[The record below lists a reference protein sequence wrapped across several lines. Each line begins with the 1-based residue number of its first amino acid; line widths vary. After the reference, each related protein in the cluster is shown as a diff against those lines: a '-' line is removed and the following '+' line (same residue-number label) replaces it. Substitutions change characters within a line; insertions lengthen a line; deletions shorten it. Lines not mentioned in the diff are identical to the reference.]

1 MRLLR
6 VEYAALRFGR
16 LVWVKLDQW
25 SASIVAVLA
34 VVVFLGLV
42 RDTPDLKASELHF
55 TCAAIIGSALALIL
69 SLSIIPAQR
78 AAEAFSPAILQ
89 LYAQDRWLLIA
100 FLTLVTAATGS
111 ALIGTN
117 FVPSMDARI
126 SICVQLLLLGISFDT
141 LRLFYKRALALLIP
155 RTATEL
161 VVRECTKL
169 VSRVSRLAGRLV
181 RIQTIAAGTG
191 PPTSVA
197 RAIYFSA
204 FKISGPLRFWTGQ
217 LDEIAHKLI
226 ARRDTSAANEIVSAM
241 GSVGRQYS
249 EARRNSLILLPDF
262 SNLLIGGVSDVSEVL
277 DPTYEHI
284 HSISEDAAKSANEFV
299 VKHCVQTIAGMTT
312 HAMTMVHSS
321 DFGRHTAPLAF
332 SPCYWLGLC
341 ATTAVSVDMSDAA
354 LAAVEGF
361 QSILLAQRKD
371 FDTSTIEAQSLES
384 LSALLAASYVK
395 GDRVWGFP
403 AMRAMLLA
411 ARHDIELYGYRDTST
426 LKSVLN
432 YARLF
437 TPLEVTMEKAGK
449 RVMHMQVFPLYDPSF
464 NCTPAALLELVSD
477 QIKVDTEHQWVSP
490 FDDFLKAAED
500 IRHYYRQLSEI
511 DFENAL
517 LRKWVV
523 DSLMAAARVHW
534 ALVVLPPEGTERHID
549 DVDECLRWLISWV
562 PAFFPERQEPYGRQA
577 TDAANSL
584 TCLGISLLEHDRT
597 ESAQACAS
605 AIASSADKSA
615 AVRPEP
621 YALAD
626 LHKRLEIL
634 ARSAEALG
642 HPLEAIPIRA
652 MVLMPV
658 TVVEAD
664 RSHFL
669 EARQTRYTQLDHD
682 LRERQRPYALQD
694 DPIFELKRI
703 LQAATV
709 PV

>member
-1 MRLLR
+1 M
-6 VEYAALRFGR
+6 
-16 LVWVKLDQW
+16 VKSDQW
-25 SASIVAVLA
+25 SASIIAVLA
-34 VVVFLGLV
+34 VAVFLGLF

-111 ALIGTN
+111 ALLGTN
-117 FVPSMDARI
+117 FAPGMDARI
-126 SICVQLLLLGISFDT
+126 SICLQLMLLGISFDT

-169 VSRVSRLAGRLV
+169 VSRVSRLAGKLV

-191 PPTSVA
+191 PPTSAA

-204 FKISGPLRFWTGQ
+204 FKISGPLRFWIGQ

-226 ARRDTSAANEIVSAM
+226 ARRDTSAVNEIVSAM

-262 SNLLIGGVSDVSEVL
+262 SNLLVGGVSDVSEVL
-277 DPTYEHI
+277 DPTYEYI
-284 HSISEDAAKSANEFV
+284 RSISEDAAKSTNESV

-321 DFGRHTAPLAF
+321 DFGRQTAPLAF

-341 ATTAVSVDMSDAA
+341 AITAVNSDMSDAA

-361 QSILLAQRKD
+361 QAILLAQRKD

-384 LSALLAASYVK
+384 LSAVLAASYIK

-411 ARHDIELYGYRDTST
+411 ARHDIEMYGYRDTST
-426 LKSVLN
+426 LKRVLN

-449 RVMHMQVFPLYDPSF
+449 RVMQVFPSYDPSF
-464 NCTPAALLELVSD
+464 NCAPAALLELVSD
-477 QIKVDTEHQWVSP
+477 QIKGDTEHPWGSP
-490 FDDFLKAAED
+490 FDNFLKAAED

-534 ALVVLPPEGTERHID
+534 TLVVRPSEGTERHID
-549 DVDECLRWLISWV
+549 EVDECLRWLISWV

-605 AIASSADKSA
+605 AIASLADKSA
-615 AVRPEP
+615 VVRPEP
-621 YALAD
+621 YASAD
-626 LHKRLEIL
+626 LHKRLEIM

-652 MVLMPV
+652 MVLMPA

-669 EARQTRYTQLDHD
+669 EARQTRYRQLDRD

-709 PV
+709 RA